1 MNRYGLAKPDEAIR
15 DSRNPFSLGALP
27 NRMTELPDRV
37 VGDARTSDFGWSL
50 LTDLTDIGNRMAG
63 STGERRGAERVV
75 EAFEAAGLRNAGLDE
90 FEIPGWWRGD
100 SSLSV
105 SGAVERHH
113 GNSHEVIALPGT
125 PSGEVTAPLVDVG
138 DGTDEEFAAA
148 GEALDGAVAMASS
161 RTPESHDR
169 WIHRMEK
176 YVAAAERG
184 AVGFVFRNHIEG
196 ALPPTGEIG
205 YHNRPGPIPAVG
217 VSKEVGDRLSRLAE
231 TAADGDG
238 GGGRGSGAD
247 RPTVSLDVDCRNEP
261 TTSVNAVAEVGPDTE
276 EAVYLTA
283 HVDAHDVSDGANDNG
298 AGSALVAEV
307 GRLLATVEG
316 DLDTRVRLV
325 TFGSEEIGLWGAYHS
340 AETTPKEDIAC
351 VVNLDGACSSRN
363 LRVGTNGFDGMRE
376 PFEAVAD
383 AFDAP
388 LTTGETISP
397 HGDQWAFVQE
407 GIPAVMA
414 STTSDQ
420 SGRGW
425 GHTHADT
432 IDKLDSRDLREVATL
447 VTAAVYRF
455 ATGDVGADHRSRESI
470 RDAIDEGYVEEL
482 KTGGRWPYDG

>member
-1 MNRYGLAKPDEAIR
+1 
-15 DSRNPFSLGALP
+15 
-27 NRMTELPDRV
+27 MTELPDRV
-37 VGDARTSDFGWSL
+37 VGDARTSDFGWDL
-50 LTDLTDIGNRMAG
+50 LTDLTDVGNRMAG
-63 STGERRGAERVV
+63 SAGERRGAERVV

-100 SSLSV
+100 SSLAV
-105 SGAVERHH
+105 SGAVERRHED
-113 GNSHEVIALPGT
+113 SHEVIALPGT
-125 PSGEVTAPLVDVG
+125 PSGEATAPLVDVG
-138 DGTDEEFAAA
+138 DGTDEAFAAA
-148 GEALDGAVAMASS
+148 GDALEGAVAMASS

-217 VSKEVGDRLSRLAE
+217 VSKEVGDRLARLAG
-231 TAADGDG
+231 DRNGDG
-238 GGGRGSGAD
+238 
-247 RPTVSLDVDCRNEP
+247 PTVSLDVDCRNEP
-261 TTSVNAVAEVGPDTE
+261 TTSVNAVAEVGPDTD

-307 GRLLATVEG
+307 GRLLATVED

-325 TFGSEEIGLWGAYHS
+325 TFGSEEIGLWGAYHA

-351 VVNLDGACSSRN
+351 VVNLDGACSSRD
-363 LRVGTNGFDGMRE
+363 LRVGTNGFEGLRAV
-376 PFEAVAD
+376 FESVTD

-414 STTSDQ
+414 STASDR

-432 IDKLDSRDLREVATL
+432 LDKLDSRDLREVATL
-447 VTAAVYRF
+447 VTAAVYRL
-455 ATGDVGADHRSRESI
+455 ATGEVAAEHRSRESI

-482 KTGGRWPYDG
+482 KTGGRWPYDE